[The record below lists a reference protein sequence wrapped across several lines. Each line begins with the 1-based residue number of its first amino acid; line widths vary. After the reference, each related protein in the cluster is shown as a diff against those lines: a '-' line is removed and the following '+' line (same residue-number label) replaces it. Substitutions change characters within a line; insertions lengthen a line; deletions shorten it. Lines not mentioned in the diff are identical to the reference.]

1 MRAVDFVTAT
11 LPRTLL
17 VVAGL
22 TALAAASSVRIFG
35 LSLAGALSL
44 YFVIWWTL
52 LFAMLPF
59 GVQSQAEHGEVAEGT
74 EPGAPAL
81 PRLREKAIW
90 TSVGAGLVLLLTAWI
105 MPLAG
110 L

>member
-1 MRAVDFVTAT
+1 
-11 LPRTLL
+11 
-17 VVAGL
+17 
-22 TALAAASSVRIFG
+22 
-35 LSLAGALSL
+35 
-44 YFVIWWTL
+44 
-52 LFAMLPF
+52 MLPF
-59 GVQSQAEHGEVAEGT
+59 GVQSQAEQGEVAEGT

-90 TSVGAGLVLLLTAWI
+90 TSAGAGLVLLLTAWI